1 MHILVKILLVM
12 ELDILILI
20 GKTIV
25 FYFFLI
31 IVIRIMGKREVGNLS
46 IFDLAVYFTISDLI
60 TMSIVDK
67 KNPIY
72 LPAISVAILVLLQ
85 VFLSHVS
92 LRNKKIR
99 DLLDGKK
106 SIIINNGDIDFAEME
121 KQRYSLDD
129 LFTQLRDKGFDSISN
144 VKWAI
149 LETSG
154 RLSVISYD
162 ESKSDYPDPI
172 ISDGVIDYQ
181 NLAQCKKTEQ
191 WLYNEICK
199 SKISNIKKIKL
210 AILIDDHLCFFL

>member
-1 MHILVKILLVM
+1 M
-12 ELDILILI
+12 DILILI

-172 ISDGVIDYQ
+172 STS
-181 NLAQCKKTEQ
+181 C
-191 WLYNEICK
+191 
-199 SKISNIKKIKL
+199 
-210 AILIDDHLCFFL
+210 

>member
-1 MHILVKILLVM
+1 M
-12 ELDILILI
+12 DILILI

-106 SIIINNGDIDFAEME
+106 SITHALLRIAHSGAAHFCAAPPPIRGTTF
-121 KQRYSLDD
+121 KLRSLQSVRFPLPRR
-129 LFTQLRDKGFDSISN
+129 LFWPAGTCR
-144 VKWAI
+144 A
-149 LETSG
+149 
-154 RLSVISYD
+154 LS
-162 ESKSDYPDPI
+162 
-172 ISDGVIDYQ
+172 
-181 NLAQCKKTEQ
+181 AA
-191 WLYNEICK
+191 YN
-199 SKISNIKKIKL
+199 SPRR
-210 AILIDDHLCFFL
+210 AWT